1 MPSNILN
8 TKFEGMTMKK
18 TIAFL
23 SCALITTSLFAK
35 VNERKLYVGANST
48 EAIVEFNGVVEYNT
62 TSTNPSMRAVKSH
75 IEAQLEHIV
84 GPMSESE
91 ITAVPKGN
99 HTVTNVKVLKK
110 TGNTYQIGYTYK
122 GTMVVENG
130 PTNSYP
136 ITLPVN
142 PKTIYQRAMVG
153 ENNPCTDHH
162 YQSEGDFWYFWSP
175 DRYGCKL
182 VQGKDYIIV
191 NAKMTR
197 IANTQLT
204 YPEYQNLPDKNGDI
218 NIHVLFGMDDPSKGR
233 NPLKSADIN
242 ADNYRIIRDQ
252 FIKKGYTSKVWTKAE
267 VSKIAKTLDGE
278 APFIE
283 TLTKGKIKIRFF
295 FGPSGID
302 EDALGFHWFYKD
314 AIENSSVMI
323 YSGHSG
329 LGGHL
334 DLASIEANLG
344 EEIKFNTEKYQIFF
358 FDSCTSYRYY
368 NTQYLDRKITDLDPN
383 GTKKLDLFVNGLSTL
398 FSAMPDSVSGLVTSV
413 EKAVG
418 LAAEKKTY
426 VSYQSI
432 AKQID
437 SDNLFGIVGDEDN
450 ISPK

>member
-1 MPSNILN
+1 
-8 TKFEGMTMKK
+8 MKK

-35 VNERKLYVGANST
+35 VTERKLYVGANST

-62 TSTNPSMRAVKSH
+62 TSANPAPKTLKNH
-75 IEAQLEHIV
+75 IETQLEHIV

-99 HTVTNVKVLKK
+99 HTVTNVKILKRN
-110 TGNTYQIGYTYK
+110 GNTLQVGYTYK

-175 DRYGCKL
+175 NRYGCKL

-283 TLTKGKIKIRFF
+283 TLTKGKIKMRFF

-344 EEIKFNTEKYQIFF
+344 EEIKFNTNKYQIFF

-368 NTQYLDRKITDLDPN
+368 NTQYLDRKITDKDPT

-418 LAAEKKTY
+418 LATEKKTY
-426 VSYQSI
+426 VSYQAI